1 MPKVDLFQGE
11 LLASTSVGLI
21 AIGMGL
27 VLLACQHAS
36 RTSLSI
42 SAWCICLGLVVLTGL
57 PLLDEVDAS
66 SPGLWPRVQVVF
78 EAGLIASSSSYMQ
91 GLLETAR
98 ASRRAERLIRLTIG
112 FGYLLAGLIVVLAAV
127 FPAERWNEYLLSAT
141 EPGFVTSDGF
151 RIFAGYYLV
160 VGTVF
165 ACAWILLSRQDIDP
179 GERTRATTAASASIL
194 LSCVTL
200 LPLAPAMVA
209 CVLILS
215 LMLYGQFSFFVA
227 QGERSAFLSRFL
239 SPQVADLVR
248 GDGLATVTRPAEV
261 EVTVV
266 ACDLRGF
273 TSYAEAVPSQAVIDL
288 LNEYYEAV
296 GHAVAEVDGTIKDYA
311 GDGIMI
317 LVGAPLRRQDHAAAG
332 LSLATRLHEVC
343 GPVLDHWA
351 TPVHPLSLGAGV
363 ASGRVTVGAIGSA
376 ARMEFTA
383 VGTAVNLAARLC
395 SAAAPGQTLIDQHT
409 YELAGLGASAPVIPM
424 QLRGLTTDHLVYGV
438 ERTLPG

>member
-1 MPKVDLFQGE
+1 MDLFEGE
-11 LLASTSVGLI
+11 LLASTAIGLI
-21 AIGMGL
+21 GVGMGV
-27 VLLACQHAS
+27 VLLVCQHPS

-42 SAWCICLGLVVLTGL
+42 SAWCVSLGLLILTGL
-57 PLLDEVDAS
+57 PLLDGVDPS
-66 SPGLWPRVQVVF
+66 NPGLWVRLQVVF
-78 EAGLIASSSSYMQ
+78 ETGLILASSSYMM
-91 GLLETAR
+91 GLLETAHASPR
-98 ASRRAERLIRLTIG
+98 ADRFIRLTIKS
-112 FGYLLAGLIVVLAAV
+112 GYAMAGIGAVLAAV
-127 FPAERWNEYLLSAT
+127 FPAERWNEYLLSVT
-141 EPGFVTSDGF
+141 EPDFFTSDGF

-165 ACAWILLSRQDIDP
+165 ALAWLSLSRQDIDP
-179 GERTRATTAASASIL
+179 SEKARATMAALSSIL

-200 LPLAPAMVA
+200 LPLAPAMIA
-209 CVLILS
+209 CCLILM
-215 LMLYGQFSFFVA
+215 LMLYGQFRYFVA
-227 QGERSAFLSRFL
+227 QGERGAFLSRFL
-239 SPQVADLVR
+239 SPQVANLVR

-296 GHAVAEVDGTIKDYA
+296 GTAVAEVDGTIKDYA

-317 LVGAPLRRQDHAAAG
+317 LVGAPLRRDDHAAAG
-332 LSLATRLHEVC
+332 LRLASRLHEVC

-395 SAAAPGQTLIDQHT
+395 SAAAPGQTLIDAHT
-409 YELAGLGASAPVIPM
+409 YELAGMTGVAPHSSM
-424 QLRGLTTDHLVYGV
+424 QLKGLASDHMVYGV
-438 ERTLPG
+438 DRPIPS